1 MSEEIKVSKQWIAK
15 AKNDWF
21 MPTKE
26 DAEEARKAVSRVMLW
41 LQNALPEAFS
51 G

>member
-15 AKNDWF
+15 AKNDLL
-21 MPTKE
+21 E
-26 DAEEARKAVSRVMLW
+26 DAEEARKAVSRVMSW
-41 LQNALPEAFS
+41 LRNALPEAFS